1 MQVSGA
7 TVLEKKLIAI
17 GVTGLALAGFLF
29 YRLVT
34 WVDPEGKAA
43 EAGLQPG
50 DLVKEVN
57 RNGVDSVEAFE
68 GEMEKIK
75 EEKTIQ
81 LLIMR
86 ARVGFL
92 VVNINP

>member
-1 MQVSGA
+1 MRTGA
-7 TVLEKKLIAI
+7 FVMFAVLLAGAAAAADQAKLINP
-17 GVTGLALAGFLF
+17 AGQ
-29 YRLVT
+29 
-34 WVDPEGKAA
+34 
-43 EAGLQPG
+43 EAS

-92 VVNINP
+92 VVNITP